1 MSPREAS
8 PGSYTRGLHPGGPAA
23 EVGVASHPPAGVREL
38 AQRLSGTAEIQLLW
52 HPGVERVELA
62 VRDPAAGTGFQMEVA
77 PVDALDAFHHPYAYA
92 ASRES
97 SYRIVHAGATID
109 DG

>member
-1 MSPREAS
+1 
-8 PGSYTRGLHPGGPAA
+8 
-23 EVGVASHPPAGVREL
+23 
-38 AQRLSGTAEIQLLW
+38 
-52 HPGVERVELA
+52 VELA
-62 VRDPAAGTGFQMEVA
+62 VRDLAAGTDFQMDVA

-92 ASRES
+92 ARRES

>member
-1 MSPREAS
+1 LFPREA
-8 PGSYTRGLHPGGPAA
+8 PLGSNARGLRPGGPAP
-23 EVGVASHPPAGVREL
+23 EVGVASPPPTGVREL
-38 AQRLSGTAEIQLLW
+38 TQRLSGTAEVLLLW
-52 HPGVERVELA
+52 HPDGERVELA
-62 VRDPAAGTGFQMEVA
+62 VRDLAAGTDFQMDVA

-92 ASRES
+92 ARRES